1 MGTATNGG
9 GVASAIL
16 SLNKAVPAFITK
28 KHYIKLQEWL
38 NNGKEYEYLRKEYE
52 DLRYTFNNQK
62 LFHILHKHFK
72 DIRTY
77 HTSTL
82 YHLRS
87 LYSILYYFYTFLCL

>member
-1 MGTATNGG
+1 MKL
-9 GVASAIL
+9 IY
-16 SLNKAVPAFITK
+16 NKVFVI
-28 KHYIKLQEWL
+28 IKIRRVKVFTIL
-38 NNGKEYEYLRKEYE
+38 NNT
-52 DLRYTFNNQK
+52 YTFNNQK